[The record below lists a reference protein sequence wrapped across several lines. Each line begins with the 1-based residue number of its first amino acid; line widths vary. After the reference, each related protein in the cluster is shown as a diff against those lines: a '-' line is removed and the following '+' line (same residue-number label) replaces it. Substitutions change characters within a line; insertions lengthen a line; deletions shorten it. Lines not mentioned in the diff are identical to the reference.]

1 MENKDHEKRKAK
13 ILLDLVEQYT
23 KASDKRD
30 VNKKLNQ
37 LTEELYYKNRSSL
50 SQKMIDVALSIHSFT
65 QAASSGGHYQDLT
78 EFIPD
83 LREII
88 IEG

>member
-1 MENKDHEKRKAK
+1 MENKYYEKRKAK
-13 ILLDLVEQYT
+13 ILLDLIEQYT
-23 KASDKRD
+23 KANDKKD

-37 LTEELYYKNRSSL
+37 LADELYYKNRSSL
-50 SQKMIDVALSIHSFT
+50 SQKMIDVALAIHSFT

-78 EFIPD
+78 EFILD

-88 IEG
+88 NS